1 MRTLLLA
8 TALILGQWLTLAH
21 ANEHLAP
28 AQELSC
34 EICLHAERFGG
45 GLAFAV
51 PRLALAVRGCE
62 APEALSVPT
71 VPRREAAHYSIRGSP
86 GVSFFPH

>member
-34 EICLHAERFGG
+34 EVCLHAERFSGA
-45 GLAFAV
+45 LAFAA
-51 PRLALAVRGCE
+51 PRLALAAHSCE
-62 APEALSVPT
+62 TPEALPEPAA
-71 VPRREAAHYSIRGSP
+71 PRREAANCSIRGP
-86 GVSFFPH
+86 PEPSFPY